1 MTITKY
7 VRAEAKPTAKERK
20 KFWSFRSAGQ
30 GQGDLLLYGIIESET
45 WWGDEITPVTFKDE
59 MDALGDIS
67 VLNVYIN
74 SDGGD
79 VFAGQAIHSML
90 KRHKAHVNVYIDGIA
105 ASIASVIAM
114 AGDTV
119 YMPRNSM
126 MMIHSPWTIAMGN
139 AKDFRKLA
147 EDLDAAQDTLIAAY
161 QDKSGIDR
169 DELIALLDA
178 ETWLS
183 AERAVELGFADE
195 IEQTKQIAAAVRNG
209 ALSINGQ
216 QMDFS
221 RYQNV
226 PKFTAAISEEA
237 EEGGSAPAYPMDAR
251 VQVITAPHMEGH
263 STGTV
268 REVVLTYSYG
278 IVFDGMEDMGIHHW
292 YVESEIGPAT
302 GAPPGNDD
310 EEDSEPDVSA
320 KRAPMAL
327 YERMIQHNENRR
339 L

>member
-1 MTITKY
+1 MTINKY
-7 VRAEAKPTAKERK
+7 IRAEAKPTAKERN
-20 KFWSFRSAGQ
+20 KFWSFRAAGQ
-30 GQGDLLLYGIIESET
+30 GKGELQLYGIIESET
-45 WWGDEITPVTFKDE
+45 WWGDEITPQTFKSE
-59 MDALGDIS
+59 MDSLGDIS
-67 VLNVYIN
+67 ELNVYIN

-139 AKDFRKLA
+139 ATDFRKMA
-147 EDLDAAQDTLIAAY
+147 DDLDAARESMIAAY
-161 QDKSGIDR
+161 QDKSGVER
-169 DELIALLDA
+169 DELISLLES

-209 ALSINGQ
+209 SLTINGQ
-216 QMDFS
+216 AMDLKQYKNAPKLVAVTPAEPS
-221 RYQNV
+221 ITLEVVEETEELEIV
-226 PKFTAAISEEA
+226 PPIK
-237 EEGGSAPAYPMDAR
+237 EEG
-251 VQVITAPHMEGH
+251 
-263 STGTV
+263 
-268 REVVLTYSYG
+268 
-278 IVFDGMEDMGIHHW
+278 
-292 YVESEIGPAT
+292 
-302 GAPPGNDD
+302 
-310 EEDSEPDVSA
+310 EETP
-320 KRAPMAL
+320 RTPLAL
-327 YERMIQHNENRR
+327 YERITKSHENRR

>member
-7 VRAEAKPTAKERK
+7 IRAETKTTAKERN
-20 KFWSFRSAGQ
+20 KFWSFRAAGQ
-30 GQGDLLLYGIIESET
+30 GKGELQLYGIIESET
-45 WWGDEITPVTFKDE
+45 WWGDEITPQTFKSE
-59 MDALGDIS
+59 MDSLGDIS
-67 VLNVYIN
+67 ELNVYIN

-139 AKDFRKLA
+139 ATDFRKMA
-147 EDLDAAQDTLIAAY
+147 DDLDAARESMIAAY
-161 QDKSGIDR
+161 QDKSGVER
-169 DELIALLDA
+169 DELVALLEA

-183 AERAVELGFADE
+183 AERAIELGFADE

-209 ALSINGQ
+209 ALTINGQ
-216 QMDFS
+216 TMDLKQ
-221 RYQNV
+221 YKNA
-226 PKFTAAISEEA
+226 PKLVAATPPEPS
-237 EEGGSAPAYPMDAR
+237 
-251 VQVITAPHMEGH
+251 ITL
-263 STGTV
+263 
-268 REVVLTYSYG
+268 EVVEET
-278 IVFDGMEDMGIHHW
+278 E
-292 YVESEIGPAT
+292 ESETVPPANKK
-302 GAPPGNDD
+302 G
-310 EEDSEPDVSA
+310 EETHRTPL
-320 KRAPMAL
+320 AL
-327 YERMIQHNENRR
+327 YERMTKSHENRR

>member
-7 VRAEAKPTAKERK
+7 LRAEAKPTAKERK
-20 KFWSFRSAGQ
+20 KFWSFRAVGQ

-59 MDALGDIS
+59 LDGLGDIS

-195 IEQTKQIAAAVRNG
+195 IEQTKQIAAAVHNG
-209 ALSINGQ
+209 SLTINGQ
-216 QMDFS
+216 AMDLKQ
-221 RYQNV
+221 YKNA
-226 PKFTAAISEEA
+226 PKLIAVAPPEPVLTLEVTEETEEEKEVNPPTSEE
-237 EEGGSAPAYPMDAR
+237 
-251 VQVITAPHMEGH
+251 
-263 STGTV
+263 
-268 REVVLTYSYG
+268 
-278 IVFDGMEDMGIHHW
+278 
-292 YVESEIGPAT
+292 
-302 GAPPGNDD
+302 
-310 EEDSEPDVSA
+310 EEDLQRVPL
-320 KRAPMAL
+320 AL
-327 YERMIQHNENRR
+327 YERITKSHENRR
-339 L
+339 F

>member
-1 MTITKY
+1 MTKTKY
-7 VRAEAKPTAKERK
+7 VRAEAKSTAKERT
-20 KFWSFRSAGQ
+20 KFWSFRAAGE
-30 GQGDLLLYGIIESET
+30 GAGDLMLYGTIESES
-45 WWGDEITPVTFKDE
+45 WWGDEITPVNFKNELDG
-59 MDALGDIS
+59 LGDIS

-147 EDLDAAQDTLIAAY
+147 EDLDAAQETLIAAY
-161 QDKSGIDR
+161 QDKSRIDR

-183 AERAVELGFADE
+183 AEKAVELGFADE

-209 ALSINGQ
+209 SLTINGQ
-216 QMDFS
+216 AMDLKQ
-221 RYQNV
+221 YKNA
-226 PKFTAAISEEA
+226 PKLVAVSPLESTLTLEVTEDTA
-237 EEGGSAPAYPMDAR
+237 EE
-251 VQVITAPHMEGH
+251 TE
-263 STGTV
+263 TV
-268 REVVLTYSYG
+268 
-278 IVFDGMEDMGIHHW
+278 
-292 YVESEIGPAT
+292 
-302 GAPPGNDD
+302 PPSPNED
-310 EEDSEPDVSA
+310 EEQQ
-320 KRAPMAL
+320 RAPLSL
-327 YERMIQHNENRR
+327 YERITKSHENRR
-339 L
+339 F

>member
-7 VRAEAKPTAKERK
+7 IRAETKTTAKERN
-20 KFWSFRSAGQ
+20 KFWSFRAAGQ
-30 GQGDLLLYGIIESET
+30 GKGELQLYGIIESET
-45 WWGDEITPVTFKDE
+45 WWGDEITPQTFKSE
-59 MDALGDIS
+59 MDSLGDIS
-67 VLNVYIN
+67 ELNVYIN

-139 AKDFRKLA
+139 ATDFRKMA
-147 EDLDAAQDTLIAAY
+147 DDLDAARESMIAAY
-161 QDKSGIDR
+161 QDKSGVER
-169 DELIALLDA
+169 DELVALLEA

-183 AERAVELGFADE
+183 AERAIELGFADE

-209 ALSINGQ
+209 ALTINGQ
-216 QMDFS
+216 IMDLKQ
-221 RYQNV
+221 YKNA
-226 PKFTAAISEEA
+226 PKLVAVTASEP
-237 EEGGSAPAYPMDAR
+237 S
-251 VQVITAPHMEGH
+251 ITL
-263 STGTV
+263 
-268 REVVLTYSYG
+268 EVVEET
-278 IVFDGMEDMGIHHW
+278 E
-292 YVESEIGPAT
+292 ESETIPPAN
-302 GAPPGNDD
+302 GKG
-310 EEDSEPDVSA
+310 EETSRTPL
-320 KRAPMAL
+320 AL
-327 YERMIQHNENRR
+327 YERMTKSHENRR